1 LEDKGI
7 AYSVLVEIFGGKS
20 HLEDLSIDG
29 RIISKY
35 ILNKLDGRLWAGL
48 FWHITEMSGGLY

>member
-1 LEDKGI
+1 LEEKGI
-7 AYSVLVEIFGGKS
+7 SSIVLVEIFGGKS
-20 HLEDLSIDG
+20 PLEDLSIDG

-35 ILNKLDGRLWAGL
+35 ILNKLDGRLWAGF